1 MASAKSATCSS
12 TRGSD
17 GIDYSASV
25 AGNSV
30 PVGAPKIS
38 DAVEGSPTTFDA
50 NGVAPQGGTGA
61 ITYEWRFQRDGCG
74 FDACGGSAL
83 ENNQIVFLPEYGDP
97 VSGATVQHTWQEFDT
112 HFVELTA
119 VAANGLRTTLQMQLP
134 VGNVPPTLELLPD
147 CALGEAGGDCT
158 PRTVPPGSN
167 VALGGVF
174 DDAGDLSTL
183 SVSIN
188 WGDGTSEASRIEPDG
203 SSVSSPVVLTKYV
216 DETQN
221 VDAYRFSGHHTYGA
235 VGTYYGT
242 VTVTDGHLFFN
253 YGDSESKTFVITVG
267 AQEQA
272 IGFAALPS
280 RTYGEEP
287 FALAVTGGASGEPV
301 TFDVTGSGS
310 VCAVSTAPTG
320 EPTVTLLGAGTCH
333 ITASQAGSGPYAA
346 AESVTQSF
354 DILPAPVVVHA
365 VSLGMWY
372 DGTVPGTGPFYEG
385 LVHDDWPDT
394 DATCTVDVPSGGPI
408 RDVRGQLRGRE
419 RPQLHLQLRAWH
431 GDDHPGGDGPRD
443 RAGHPGDGGRGRTPH
458 VDRNGSASPAGPTDP
473 WGQRDD
479 SVLQGRLGV
488 DPDRR
493 VRGPTGGY
501 DDQHGNL
508 RHVGDTSRPT
518 PYRRG
523 VQRRRQLPRQ
533 PSEQRS
539 VCDGERGGD
548 EHPRR
553 CIGERF
559 GQRPSVS

>member
-1 MASAKSATCSS
+1 M
-12 TRGSD
+12 
-17 GIDYSASV
+17 
-25 AGNSV
+25 
-30 PVGAPKIS
+30 
-38 DAVEGSPTTFDA
+38 EGSPTTFDA

-83 ENNQIVFLPEYGDP
+83 ENNQIVFHPEYGDP

-147 CALGEAGGDCT
+147 CAQGEAGGDCT
-158 PRTVPPGSN
+158 PRKVPPGSN

-242 VTVTDGHLFFN
+242 VTVTDGLLFFN

-267 AQEQA
+267 AQEQS

-287 FALAVTGGASGEPV
+287 FALAVTGGASGEPL

-365 VSLGMWY
+365 G
-372 DGTVPGTGPFYEG
+372 
-385 LVHDDWPDT
+385 
-394 DATCTVDVPSGGPI
+394 
-408 RDVRGQLRGRE
+408 
-419 RPQLHLQLRAWH
+419 
-431 GDDHPGGDGPRD
+431 
-443 RAGHPGDGGRGRTPH
+443 AGN
-458 VDRNGSASPAGPTDP
+458 V
-473 WGQRDD
+473 
-479 SVLQGRLGV
+479 V
-488 DPDRR
+488 
-493 VRGPTGGY
+493 
-501 DDQHGNL
+501 
-508 RHVGDTSRPT
+508 
-518 PYRRG
+518 
-523 VQRRRQLPRQ
+523 
-533 PSEQRS
+533 
-539 VCDGERGGD
+539 
-548 EHPRR
+548 
-553 CIGERF
+553 
-559 GQRPSVS
+559 